1 MTFFISQPQRITQVL
16 KHRLSRDSLRQAI
29 TNLRQLPAYLRERF
43 KRPDLRRTPTLLQM
57 EAVECG
63 AASLGMILGYHGR
76 IVSLAELR
84 QSCGISRDGSKA
96 SNLLNAAK
104 LYHLQGKGFKANLES
119 LQSLERPYIVFWNFN
134 HFLVVEG
141 FHRQWVYLN
150 DPATGPRR
158 VSLAEF
164 SEAFTGVVLT
174 FKPDKAFEPGG
185 QGRNL
190 LRSLRQRLQGS
201 VRALA
206 FCLLAGLLLVLPG
219 LAMPAFSQV
228 FIDQVL
234 IQGRDNWLRPL
245 ILAITITA
253 ILTGLLTRLQLQILR
268 RLRIK
273 LAMGMSSGFLWHIL
287 HLPVSFYDQRFA
299 GEISN
304 RIKLNDRLAG
314 LLSGELA
321 TTAISC
327 VMVVFYGIVM
337 ALYDPVLTLIAIV
350 SVGVNILALRWVS
363 RIRSDTNTRLMQEQG
378 KVSGV
383 AIAGL
388 QSIETLKASGLESD
402 FFNRW
407 AGYYAKSLN
416 ARQDMDS
423 LNQRLSTL
431 PAFLAGLNSMLL
443 LTIGGFRVIDGALS
457 IGMLVAFQSLIQQ
470 FMQPVNQVLRLAGD
484 FQELGGTL
492 DRLDDVLQNPIDPLL
507 PQAQNPGSTHSPNSD
522 SHDCD
527 NDCPPGR
534 QSQHDHD
541 SNHDHNHS
549 RQGRTPY
556 APTHPS
562 THLPPIYPST
572 HPPIHAPTHPRTHAP
587 THPKLQG
594 HLEIRNLTFGYNRS
608 APPLI
613 ENFNLSLKPGQ
624 RVALVGGSGSGKSTV
639 AKLVCGLY
647 QPWSGDIYF
656 DGYPRPQIPR
666 PILVNSLAMIEQD
679 VLLFAG
685 SVRDNLTLWDTTIP
699 EASLIQACRD
709 AAIQDVVLSMAGGYN
724 AELLE
729 GAANLSGGQRQRLE
743 IARALVNNPSILV
756 MDEATSALDTET
768 ERTIDYNLRLRGCTC
783 LIVAH
788 RLSTIRDCDEIIVMH
803 YGKVVQRGSHEQL
816 REEEGPYLELIRSE
830 GGSLE

>member
-1 MTFFISQPQRITQVL
+1 MQHLITKL
-16 KHRLSRDSLRQAI
+16 KDRLR
-29 TNLRQLPAYLRERF
+29 
-43 KRPDLRRTPTLLQM
+43 RPDLRRTPTLLQM

-76 IVSLAELR
+76 IVSLADLR
-84 QSCGISRDGSKA
+84 QACGISRDGSKA
-96 SNLLNAAK
+96 SNVLNAARS
-104 LYHLQGKGFKANLES
+104 YHLQGKGLKVSLEAV
-119 LQSLERPYIVFWNFN
+119 QQLERPYIVFWNFN

-141 FHRQWVYLN
+141 FHRQKVYLN

-158 VSLAEF
+158 VSLDEF
-164 SEAFTGVVLT
+164 SEGFTGVVLIFT
-174 FKPDKAFEPGG
+174 PDAEFEPGG
-185 QGRNL
+185 QPRNL
-190 LRSLRQRLQGS
+190 VRSLRLRLGS
-201 VRALA
+201 SLRALA
-206 FCLLAGLLLVLPG
+206 FCLLAGLLLVLTG

-228 FIDQVL
+228 FVDQVL
-234 IQGRDNWLRPL
+234 IQGRSNWLRPL
-245 ILAITITA
+245 LLGMLITA
-253 ILTGLLTRLQLQILR
+253 TLTGLLTRLQLQILR

-287 HLPVSFYDQRFA
+287 RLPVSFYDQRFA

-304 RIKLNDRLAG
+304 RIKLNDRLAS

-321 TTAISC
+321 TTTIAC
-327 VMVVFYGIVM
+327 VMVVFYGLVM
-337 ALYDPVLTLIAIV
+337 WQYDWVLTLIGIG
-350 SVGVNILALRWVS
+350 SVAVNLTALRWVA
-363 RIRSDTNTRLMQEQG
+363 RQRSDTNTRLMQEQG

-407 AGYYAKSLN
+407 AGFYAKSLN
-416 ARQDMDS
+416 ARQEMDR
-423 LNQRLSTL
+423 LNQRLGLL
-431 PAFLAGLNSMLL
+431 PAFLSSLSAMLL

-470 FMQPVNQVLRLAGD
+470 FMQPVNQLLKLAGD

-492 DRLDDVLQNPIDPLL
+492 DRLDDVLQNPVDPLL
-507 PQAQNPGSTHSPNSD
+507 PTPEASPSLAL
-522 SHDCD
+522 HF
-527 NDCPPGR
+527 
-534 QSQHDHD
+534 
-541 SNHDHNHS
+541 
-549 RQGRTPY
+549 
-556 APTHPS
+556 PS
-562 THLPPIYPST
+562 
-572 HPPIHAPTHPRTHAP
+572 
-587 THPKLQG
+587 PKLQG
-594 HLEIRNLTFGYNRS
+594 FLDLHHLTFGYNRT

-613 ENFNLSLKPGQ
+613 DNLNLSLKPGQ

-647 QPWSGDIYF
+647 QPWSGDICF
-656 DGYPRPQIPR
+656 DGQPRHQIPR
-666 PILVNSLAMIEQD
+666 PILTNSLAMVEQD
-679 VLLFAG
+679 ILLFAG
-685 SVRDNLTLWDTTIP
+685 TVRDNLTLWDTTIP
-699 EASLIQACRD
+699 EGNLIQACRD
-709 AAIQDVVLSMAGGYN
+709 AAIHDTILSMAGGYG

-743 IARALVNNPSILV
+743 IARALVNNPAILV

-803 YGKVVQRGSHEQL
+803 YGKVVQRGSHDDL
-816 REEEGPYLELIRSE
+816 RQQAGPYLQLIRSE
-830 GGSLE
+830 AE

>member
-1 MTFFISQPQRITQVL
+1 SLQSLQIARTHLSQAGRQHLVS
-16 KHRLSRDSLRQAI
+16 RLRS
-29 TNLRQLPAYLRERF
+29 LPATLRERL

-63 AASLGMILGYHGR
+63 AAALGMILGYHGR
-76 IVSLAELR
+76 TVALAELR
-84 QSCGISRDGSKA
+84 QSCGVSRDGSKA
-96 SNLLNAAK
+96 SNLLNAAR
-104 LYHLQGKGFKANLES
+104 LYQLQGKGFKANLQS
-119 LQSLERPYIVFWNFN
+119 LQAIARPYIVFWNFN

-141 FHRQWVYLN
+141 FHRQQVYLN

-164 SEAFTGVVLT
+164 SEGFTGVVLT
-174 FKPDKAFEPGG
+174 FKPDAEFEPGG
-185 QGRNL
+185 ESRNL
-190 LRSLRQRLQGS
+190 MRSLRQRLDGS
-201 VRALA
+201 LRALA
-206 FCLLAGLLLVLPG
+206 FCLIAGLLLVLPG
-219 LAMPAFSQV
+219 LAMPAFSQI

-234 IQGRDNWLRPL
+234 IQGRDGWLRPL
-245 ILAITITA
+245 ILAMAITA
-253 ILTGLLTRLQLQILR
+253 VLSGLLTRLQLQILR

-273 LAMGMSSGFLWHIL
+273 LSMSMASGFLWHIL

-321 TTAISC
+321 TTAISA

-337 ALYDPVLTLIAIV
+337 WLYDPVLTMIGV
-350 SVGVNILALRWVS
+350 GSVGINLLALRWVS
-363 RIRSDTNTRLMQEQG
+363 RLKADTNTRLMQEQG
-378 KVSGV
+378 KVGGV

-423 LNQRLSTL
+423 LNQRLGTL
-431 PAFLAGLNSMLL
+431 PAFLSGLSSMLL
-443 LTIGGFRVIDGALS
+443 LAIGGFRVIDGPLS

-470 FMQPVNQVLRLAGD
+470 FMQPVNQILRLAGD
-484 FQELGGTL
+484 AQELGGTL
-492 DRLDDVLQNPIDPLL
+492 DRLDDVLQNPTDPGLSTRSLSGVAGMAL
-507 PQAQNPGSTHSPNSD
+507 PSA
-522 SHDCD
+522 
-527 NDCPPGR
+527 
-534 QSQHDHD
+534 
-541 SNHDHNHS
+541 
-549 RQGRTPY
+549 
-556 APTHPS
+556 
-562 THLPPIYPST
+562 
-572 HPPIHAPTHPRTHAP
+572 
-587 THPKLQG
+587 PKLQG
-594 HLEIRNLTFGYNRS
+594 FLDLHNLTFGYNRS

-613 ENFNLSLKPGQ
+613 ENFSLSLKPGQ

-647 QPWSGDIYF
+647 QPWSGNICF
-656 DGYPRPQIPR
+656 DGQVRSQVPRPV
-666 PILVNSLAMIEQD
+666 LVNSLAMIEQD

-699 EASLIQACRD
+699 EANLVQACRD
-709 AAIQDVVLSMAGGYN
+709 AAIHDVVLSMPGGYN

-743 IARALVNNPSILV
+743 IARALVNDPTLLV

-803 YGKVVQRGSHEQL
+803 HGKIAQRGSHDQL
-816 REEEGPYLELIRSE
+816 RQQDGRYLELIRSE

>member
-1 MTFFISQPQRITQVL
+1 MQYLITKL
-16 KHRLSRDSLRQAI
+16 KDRLR
-29 TNLRQLPAYLRERF
+29 
-43 KRPDLRRTPTLLQM
+43 RPDLRRTPTLLQM

-76 IVSLAELR
+76 IVSLADLR
-84 QSCGISRDGSKA
+84 QACGISRDGSKA
-96 SNLLNAAK
+96 SNVLNAARI
-104 LYHLQGKGFKANLES
+104 YHLQGKGLKVSLEAV
-119 LQSLERPYIVFWNFN
+119 QQLERPYIVFWNFN

-141 FHRQWVYLN
+141 FHRQKVYLN

-158 VSLAEF
+158 VSLDEF
-164 SEAFTGVVLT
+164 SEGFTGVVLT
-174 FKPDKAFEPGG
+174 FTPDAEFEPGG
-185 QGRNL
+185 QSRDL
-190 LRSLRQRLQGS
+190 VRSLRLRLQGS
-201 VRALA
+201 FRALA
-206 FCLLAGLLLVLPG
+206 FCLLAGLLLVLTG

-228 FIDQVL
+228 FVDQVL
-234 IQGRDNWLRPL
+234 IQGRSSWLRPL
-245 ILAITITA
+245 LLGMVITA
-253 ILTGLLTRLQLQILR
+253 TLTGLLTRLQLQILR

-287 HLPVSFYDQRFA
+287 RLPVSFYDQRFA

-304 RIKLNDRLAG
+304 RIKLNDRLAS

-321 TTAISC
+321 TTTISC
-327 VMVVFYGIVM
+327 VMVVFYGLVM
-337 ALYDPVLTLIAIV
+337 WQYDWVLTLIGLASVAI
-350 SVGVNILALRWVS
+350 NLTTLRWVA
-363 RIRSDTNTRLMQEQG
+363 RQRSDTNTRLMQEQG

-407 AGYYAKSLN
+407 AGFYAKSLN
-416 ARQDMDS
+416 ARQEMDR
-423 LNQRLSTL
+423 LNQRLGLL
-431 PAFLAGLNSMLL
+431 PAFLSSLSAMLL
-443 LTIGGFRVIDGALS
+443 LTLGGFRVIDGALS

-470 FMQPVNQVLRLAGD
+470 FMQPVNQLLKLAGD

-492 DRLDDVLQNPIDPLL
+492 DRLDDVLQNPVDPLL
-507 PQAQNPGSTHSPNSD
+507 PTPDSSPSLPL
-522 SHDCD
+522 HF
-527 NDCPPGR
+527 
-534 QSQHDHD
+534 
-541 SNHDHNHS
+541 
-549 RQGRTPY
+549 
-556 APTHPS
+556 PS
-562 THLPPIYPST
+562 S
-572 HPPIHAPTHPRTHAP
+572 
-587 THPKLQG
+587 KLQG
-594 HLEIRNLTFGYNRS
+594 FLDLHQLTFGYNRT

-613 ENFNLSLKPGQ
+613 DNLNLSLKPGQ

-656 DGYPRPQIPR
+656 DGQPRHQIPR
-666 PILVNSLAMIEQD
+666 PMLTNSLAMVEQD
-679 VLLFAG
+679 ILLFAG
-685 SVRDNLTLWDTTIP
+685 TVRDNLTLWDTTIP
-699 EASLIQACRD
+699 DGNLIQACRD
-709 AAIQDVVLSMAGGYN
+709 AAIHDTILSMAGGYS

-743 IARALVNNPSILV
+743 IARALVNNPAILV

-803 YGKVVQRGSHEQL
+803 YGKVVQRGSHDDL
-816 REEEGPYLELIRSE
+816 RQQAGPYLQLIRSE
-830 GGSLE
+830 AE